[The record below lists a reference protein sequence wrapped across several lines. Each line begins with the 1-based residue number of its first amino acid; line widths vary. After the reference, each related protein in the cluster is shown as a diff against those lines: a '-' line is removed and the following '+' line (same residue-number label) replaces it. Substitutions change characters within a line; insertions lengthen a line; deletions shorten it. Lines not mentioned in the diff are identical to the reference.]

1 MVPDRTL
8 MLILG
13 MVGLMF
19 LAAISAIALR
29 RLRFPYTIGLVL
41 VGLILGA
48 VAVRVPALAPLRHLQ
63 LTPNLILY
71 VLLPTLLF
79 DAAVN
84 MESRL
89 LFQNIT
95 PVMVMAAPGLIVA
108 TAITGA
114 LVAALT
120 PLTLG
125 PAMLFGA
132 LISTTDP
139 VAAIA
144 LFKEIGA
151 PRRLTMLVDGES
163 LFNDATAIVAF
174 QVVLGVIAGGAWSAV
189 VLAKAGLSFVAVFL
203 GGTLVGAV
211 IGYLMVFAI
220 RLAGDDPLIQIALTT
235 VVAYAAFI
243 AANYFLQISG
253 VMAVVGAGLVI
264 GWYGSTRFSP
274 EVRQYL
280 RQFWSFA
287 SFAANSFI
295 FLLLGLT
302 ETFLMRDYRKEVPLS
317 GYILA
322 AVFAIL
328 AARAVVVLGLCP
340 LLNRMRGAERID
352 LRNQAVMIWGGL
364 RGALP
369 IGLAISLPPDFPGRS
384 LIVELTLGVVL
395 FSLLVQGTTMRPL
408 IRGLGLARLSIP
420 DRLARLQAVRVS
432 KQEALR
438 RVEEMN
444 GRWDFLPPVLE
455 AVRQTYAGDIASADR
470 NLADLRRA
478 SEAEQE
484 ARHNML
490 WSEVITLTHTVF
502 RMLFERGFLSEALLR
517 EFENGLEILR
527 DGAERGRLALE
538 RLADRPMGARL
549 RRLSAHA
556 LEHDAPRTRLFRRCE
571 AKAFQTAFELNV
583 AMVVAANRVLESL
596 DRLAGLCG
604 AEAGDVDEC
613 RRFHEDQRRQAVDRL
628 KDMGKRFPGMM
639 RQVQERTL
647 RRAALDA
654 ERDAVGEMVRAGGI
668 SERLAA
674 DLQGEIQQALKGVAG
689 DAS

>member
-1 MVPDRTL
+1 ML
-8 MLILG
+8 MII
-13 MVGLMF
+13 MATVGLMF

-41 VGLILGA
+41 VGIVLGA
-48 VAVRVPALAPLRHLQ
+48 LAVRVPALAPIRHLQ
-63 LTPNLILY
+63 LSPNLIFY

-84 MESRL
+84 MDSRL
-89 LFQNIT
+89 LMKNIT
-95 PVMVMAAPGLIVA
+95 PVMTMAVPGLIVA
-108 TAITGA
+108 TLITGA

-151 PRRLTMLVDGES
+151 PHRLTMLVDGES
-163 LFNDATAIVAF
+163 LLNDATAIVAF
-174 QVVLGVIAGGAWSAV
+174 QVVLGVIAGGAWSAM
-189 VLAKAGLSFVAVFL
+189 VLVQAGMSFMTVFV
-203 GGTLVGAV
+203 GGALLGAV
-211 IGYLMVFAI
+211 VGYLMVLAI

-243 AANYFLQISG
+243 ATNYFLEISG

-264 GWYGSTRFSP
+264 GWYGSTRFTP
-274 EVRQYL
+274 EVREYL

-302 ETFLMRDYRKEVPLS
+302 ETFLMRDYRHEGPVFLH
-317 GYILA
+317 ILA
-322 AVFAIL
+322 AVFAIIV
-328 AARAVVVLGLCP
+328 ARAVAVFGLCP

-369 IGLAISLPPDFPGRS
+369 IGLAVSLAPDFPGRS
-384 LIVELTLGVVL
+384 TIIELTLGVVL

-408 IRGLGLARLSIP
+408 IRRLGLDRMSFS
-420 DRLARLQAVRVS
+420 DRLNRLQAVRVS
-432 KQEALR
+432 KQAALQR
-438 RVEEMN
+438 IEDMN
-444 GRWDFLPPVLE
+444 TRWGFLPPVLD
-455 AVRQTYAGDIASADR
+455 AIHRKYGDDIGSADR
-470 NLADLRRA
+470 ALAELPR
-478 SEAEQE
+478 ETGQEQN

-490 WSEVITLTHTVF
+490 WSEIITLTNQVF
-502 RMLFERGFLSEALLR
+502 RTLYERGFLSELLLR
-517 EFENGLEILR
+517 EFENGLELLK
-527 DGAERGRLALE
+527 DSAERGRIPKEL
-538 RLADRPMGARL
+538 LADLPMGARL
-549 RRLSAHA
+549 KRLSTDA
-556 LEHDAPRTRLFRRCE
+556 LEHVAPRSRLFRRSRAQVFE
-571 AKAFQTAFELNV
+571 AGFERNV
-583 AMVVAANRVLESL
+583 AMVIAGNKVLESL
-596 DRLAGLCG
+596 DRFAKLCD
-604 AEAGDVDEC
+604 ADAGDVAEC
-613 RRFHEDQRRQAVDRL
+613 RRFHEEQRQEAIVRL
-628 KDMGKRFPGMM
+628 KDMGKRFPEIM
-639 RQVQERTL
+639 RRVQERTL

-654 ERDAVGEMVRAGGI
+654 EKDAVREMVRTGGI
-668 SERLAA
+668 SDRLAS
-674 DLQGEIQQALKGVAG
+674 DLQGEIQQALTAVAG
-689 DAS
+689 EVA